1 MTSATIIQPSLAIEI
16 FFLGN
21 CKTIMMTGKLQQLHD
36 VWEGQKQIFFFFFF
50 LGKTG
55 SNLYEEGL
63 EFPNILLLMLAFYFP
78 KQEFVT
84 KD

>member
-1 MTSATIIQPSLAIEI
+1 
-16 FFLGN
+16 
-21 CKTIMMTGKLQQLHD
+21 MMSGK
-36 VWEGQKQIFFFFFF
+36 GRNRFFFFFF